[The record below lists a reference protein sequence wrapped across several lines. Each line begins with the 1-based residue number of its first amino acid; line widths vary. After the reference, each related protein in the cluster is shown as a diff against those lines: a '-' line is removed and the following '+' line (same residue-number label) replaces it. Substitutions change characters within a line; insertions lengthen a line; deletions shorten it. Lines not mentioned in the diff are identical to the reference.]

1 VVGNKGGYC
10 FIYEFVYDNLVF
22 LQLIT
27 IFDLPFYL
35 KKIHSKKV
43 TTGKQQGLK
52 KCQIMERKKA
62 FFNNFFISRKMCVSV
77 SMYVVFYF

>member
-1 VVGNKGGYC
+1 VGNKGGYC

-35 KKIHSKKV
+35 KKIHSKSDHGE
-43 TTGKQQGLK
+43 TTRFKKMPNHGKEESFL
-52 KCQIMERKKA
+52 
-62 FFNNFFISRKMCVSV
+62 
-77 SMYVVFYF
+77 